1 MKWLRNLLGW
11 QVMEDQLTFLKE
23 ELSAERDRNAHR
35 EEYLVSQLAQR
46 SRRVDELQ
54 EALIAIAKPATPALR
69 LPRPTVDK
77 PYRSVPKGWDAFRED
92 ARQNPVPDPEP
103 EPVADSNH
111 IAPEPV
117 LTGA

>member
-1 MKWLRNLLGW
+1 MGFDLLSD
-11 QVMEDQLTFLKE
+11 QVVLLKE

-54 EALIAIAKPATPALR
+54 EALIAIAKPATPAPR

-77 PYRSVPKGWDAFRED
+77 TYRSVPKGWDAFRED

-111 IAPEPV
+111 TAPEPV